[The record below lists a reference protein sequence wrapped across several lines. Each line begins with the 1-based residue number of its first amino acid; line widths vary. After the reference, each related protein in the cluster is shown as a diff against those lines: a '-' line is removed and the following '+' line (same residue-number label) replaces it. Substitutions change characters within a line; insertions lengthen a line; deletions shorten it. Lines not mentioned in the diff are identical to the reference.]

1 MTVQGD
7 ESRAE
12 VTPLPGSF
20 RSPQD
25 RRMNF
30 VLEAETCQKSLHAAS
45 S

>member
-30 VLEAETCQKSLHAAS
+30 VLEARGRLKRNVLIG
-45 S
+45 